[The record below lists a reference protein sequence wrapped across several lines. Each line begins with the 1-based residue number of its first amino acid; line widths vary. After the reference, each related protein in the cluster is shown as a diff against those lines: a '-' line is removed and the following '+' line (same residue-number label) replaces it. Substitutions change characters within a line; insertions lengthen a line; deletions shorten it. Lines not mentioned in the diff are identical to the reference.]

1 VSLEAR
7 ELVKS
12 ILSADPSKREIG
24 GNVIELVVTDWPMWL
39 AELRPTLNE
48 MLHHP
53 WFTSGPIPSHVSS
66 SALLTAPEYHEM
78 TREEIK
84 HNFYRVKRKAGVG
97 QNLPLRV
104 PKAET
109 VETPQEVG
117 KEVERAVKQQEAEYQ
132 TAIQPGSP
140 ISALLR

>member
-1 VSLEAR
+1 MTATD
-7 ELVKS
+7 
-12 ILSADPSKREIG
+12 LS
-24 GNVIELVVTDWPMWL
+24 TWL

>member
-1 VSLEAR
+1 
-7 ELVKS
+7 
-12 ILSADPSKREIG
+12 
-24 GNVIELVVTDWPMWL
+24 
-39 AELRPTLNE
+39 
-48 MLHHP
+48 
-53 WFTSGPIPSHVSS
+53 
-66 SALLTAPEYHEM
+66 M

-117 KEVERAVKQQEAEYQ
+117 KEVERAVRQQEAEYQ